1 MADKT
6 IKVKVDVETDVE
18 PSIAALKALKKELK
32 ATAAGSDE
40 FQRLQQTIND
50 MEDSIK
56 SAKTGA
62 SNFTEVLGQLPG
74 PIGDI
79 GNTVSG
85 TVNTL
90 KQFGGLKL
98 TDLKQSF
105 VELGKDLNDAFVGL
119 GKLTG
124 ITKLYTILNAGLSK
138 SFMAVGIAE
147 GAAAT
152 GAAALSAALIATGI
166 GALVV
171 GLGLAF
177 NALKEL
183 VTGEEAAAEAAKQL
197 NNAIE
202 SQNQLLELNA
212 KSAQNRNKVEL
223 ARMKA
228 QGKSAKEIRDTQF
241 KQAKEAYETAYSDEV
256 EASNLY
262 NANLGK
268 AHGEEF
274 KKLQDNLDKRQ
285 QATKDA
291 YAAAQEL
298 GYNNKAEELKEEE
311 TKNKELAGK
320 AKAASDK
327 RLADRKAELVE
338 LKKGLSE
345 ARLETL
351 SARDKDEAVINEK
364 YDKLKALAIKYGEDT
379 KVIQQAR
386 EADLAEVATKYA
398 KEETDKKQKAYDD
411 ALALEESQLNLRLAK
426 GEITE
431 TEYQNKLF
439 EVRKNA
445 ATQTELLTN
454 ESLKKQEQ
462 NLTTLYSSGKISLE
476 EYNTQKA
483 TLEAEALQKNKEFI
497 NAQIDLEKYKTE
509 ETKKTAE
516 EERGIV
522 LAGLQSKFEALDKEN
537 ARIDGDFEQDLERI
551 TQQKEILAE
560 QERVDLENTELTE
573 FQKTEIRKK
582 YGDARIA
589 LSDKE
594 IATEKAAAEAKHAI
608 NMAYLG
614 LFEQFGNV
622 LGQIA
627 GKNKGLAIAGVVIS
641 QAAAIGQIISQT
653 AIANA
658 KSVAASPLTAGM
670 PWVAINTIS
679 AGLSI
684 ASTIAGAVKS
694 IQQINS
700 ADAGASS
707 GGGGATAPMSAAP
720 PPKPPTVS
728 GTAAPQVETTGGQ
741 NPNTQLAETL
751 GKAQAPIKAYVV
763 SGEVSSQ
770 QALDRRT
777 SRAATFSGG

>member
-124 ITKLYTILNAGLSK
+124 ITKVYTVLNAGLSK

-183 VTGEEAAAEAAKQL
+183 VTGEEAAARATEQL
-197 NNAIE
+197 NSALE
-202 SQNQLLELNA
+202 SQNALLDLNA

-241 KQAKEAYETAYSDEV
+241 KQAKETYEIAYKDEQDAV
-256 EASNLY
+256 KIY
-262 NANLGK
+262 NDNLGK
-268 AHGEEF
+268 TDKEGL

-291 YAAAQEL
+291 YASTLEL

-311 TKNKELAGK
+311 SKNKELAGK
-320 AKAASDK
+320 SKAASDK
-327 RLADRKAELVE
+327 RLAERKAELAE

-351 SARDKDEAVINEK
+351 SAKDKDEAVVNEK

-398 KEETDKKQKAYDD
+398 KEETDKKQKTYDD

-445 ATQTELLTN
+445 ATQTEI
-454 ESLKKQEQ
+454 LKNQA
-462 NLTTLYSSGKISLE
+462 L
-476 EYNTQKA
+476 A
-483 TLEAEALQKNKEFI
+483 TDDVALQSALEKNKEYV
-497 NAQIDLEKYKTE
+497 NAEIELAKYKGE
-509 ETKKTAE
+509 EVKKTAE